1 MASQTTDKPQPAGS
15 PAIKTRRFS
24 VSLVWIVPIVAVLVG
39 ISLVVHS
46 ILQQGPSITITF
58 KTGSGLTANK
68 TDVKYRNVVI
78 GQVTDVE
85 LSDDQKSVNATIKLS
100 KQAESFTREDS
111 QFWVV
116 RPRIGAGGVSGID
129 TLLSGDYIG
138 ADIGQSDTRANRFTG
153 LENPPPITYGE
164 PGKRFTLHTQDLGS
178 LDIGS
183 PVYYRKIP
191 VGQVVA
197 YALDADGKG
206 VNIDVFV
213 HAPNDAYVTENTR
226 FWNASGIDVSV
237 GANGF
242 ALKTESLS
250 SMLVGGIA
258 FLAPPYSPNDKPA
271 DEEHSYELFADQQTA
286 LAPPNG
292 KAQYL
297 NLRFD
302 QALRGLTVGAPVEF
316 LGIEF
321 GKVVSI
327 NLDFDEKKR
336 SFPVNVGIVI
346 YPQRLGEANTKMLTV
361 LKHDP
366 NDEAGGV
373 RLIGSFIEHGL
384 RAQARS
390 GNLLTGQL
398 YIALDFFPKAD
409 KVVFDPNL
417 RPVSIPTIPG
427 NLEQLQEKLEG
438 IVNKI
443 NQLPIERIAGNLD
456 GSLVELR
463 KGLGQFNAKTLPG
476 VQNTLADVS
485 KTLQSA
491 SSTLA
496 EDSPQR
502 EQLTQTL
509 DELSRMS
516 RSLREPLGL
525 PGTPSR
531 IPDSWSP
538 RQRCAIG
545 PARATAQMTTGATT
559 MALPLKITLLTGL
572 LLLTACRSEP
582 IQFHTLTPV
591 QRSNA
596 SLAAGARSGL
606 KASRSRHR
614 STGHRLSSARVTAAW
629 PFSRRN
635 GGLPAWWMSC
645 AARWWINS
653 PAAGKTWRCALRS
666 SALTRSPGSTP
677 CSTSNGGFAR
687 RARTNARR

>member
-1 MASQTTDKPQPAGS
+1 MTSRTDAAQTPGS

-46 ILQQGPSITITF
+46 VLQQGPTITLNF

-68 TDVKYRNVVI
+68 TEVKYRNVVI
-78 GQVTDVE
+78 GQVTDVA
-85 LSDDQKSVNATIKLS
+85 LSDDQKSVNATVQLA
-100 KQAESFTREDS
+100 KQAESFTRADS

-138 ADIGQSDTRANRFTG
+138 ADIGQSETRARQFKG

-164 PGKRFTLHTQDLGS
+164 PGKRFTLHTQTLGS

-183 PVYYRKIP
+183 PVYYRKIE

-197 YALDADGKG
+197 YKLDAEGKG
-206 VNIDVFV
+206 VDIEVFV
-213 HAPNDAYVTENTR
+213 HAPNDAYVTQNTR
-226 FWNASGIDVSV
+226 FWNASGIDLSV

-271 DEEHSYELFADQQTA
+271 DEEQTFELFDDQVSA
-286 LAPPNG
+286 LAPPTG
-292 KAQYL
+292 DGQYMA
-297 NLRFD
+297 LRFD
-302 QALRGLTVGAPVEF
+302 QALRGLKVGAPVEF

-321 GKVVSI
+321 GKVVSV
-327 NLDFDEKKR
+327 NLDFDAKKR
-336 SFPVNVGIVI
+336 SFPLNVGIVI
-346 YPQRLGEANTKMLTV
+346 YPQLLGQAHTKL
-361 LKHDP
+361 LKTMNNDP
-366 NDEAGGV
+366 KDEAAGV
-373 RLIGSFIEHGL
+373 RLIGSFIENGL

-398 YIALDFFPKAD
+398 YIALDFYPKAD
-409 KVVFDPNL
+409 KVTFDPTL

-427 NLEQLQEKLEG
+427 NLEQLQEKLES

-456 GSLVELR
+456 SNLVELR
-463 KGLGQFNAKTLPG
+463 KGLTQFNAKTLPG
-476 VQNTLADVS
+476 VQTTLADVS

-491 SSTLA
+491 NATLA

-509 DELSRMS
+509 DELGRMS
-516 RSLREPLGL
+516 RSLRELSDYLGRHPESLIRGRPDNAAPLDLQG
-525 PGTPSR
+525 P
-531 IPDSWSP
+531 P
-538 RQRCAIG
+538 R
-545 PARATAQMTTGATT
+545 
-559 MALPLKITLLTGL
+559 K
-572 LLLTACRSEP
+572 
-582 IQFHTLTPV
+582 
-591 QRSNA
+591 
-596 SLAAGARSGL
+596 
-606 KASRSRHR
+606 
-614 STGHRLSSARVTAAW
+614 
-629 PFSRRN
+629 
-635 GGLPAWWMSC
+635 
-645 AARWWINS
+645 
-653 PAAGKTWRCALRS
+653 
-666 SALTRSPGSTP
+666 
-677 CSTSNGGFAR
+677 
-687 RARTNARR
+687 

>member
-1 MASQTTDKPQPAGS
+1 MKSQATDGPKAPGQAPV
-15 PAIKTRRFS
+15 KTRRFS

-39 ISLVVHS
+39 ISLVVHTM
-46 ILQQGPSITITF
+46 LQEGPTITVTF

-68 TDVKYRNVVI
+68 TEVKYRNVVI
-78 GQVTDVE
+78 GHVSDVE
-85 LSDDQKSVNATIKLS
+85 LSSDQKSVNATIKLS

-138 ADIGQSDTRANRFTG
+138 ADIGQANARAKNFTG

-206 VNIDVFV
+206 VNIEVFI

-226 FWNASGIDVSV
+226 FWNASGIDVNV

-242 ALKTESLS
+242 SVKTESLS
-250 SMLVGGIA
+250 SILVGGIA
-258 FLAPPYSPNDKPA
+258 FRAPEYSPNDQPA
-271 DEEHSYELFADQQTA
+271 TEEKAFDLFEDQLTA
-286 LAPPNG
+286 LAPPSG
-292 KAQYL
+292 KGQFL
-297 NLRFD
+297 SLRFD
-302 QALRGLTVGAPVEF
+302 QALRGLRVGAPVEF

-321 GKVVSI
+321 GSVVSV
-327 NLDFDEKKR
+327 NLDFDAKKR

-346 YPQRLGEANTKMLTV
+346 YPQRLGQAHTKMLEA

-366 NDEAGGV
+366 NDEAAGV
-373 RLIGSFIEHGL
+373 RLMGSFIDNGL

-398 YIALDFFPKAD
+398 YIALDFYPKAE
-409 KVVFDPNL
+409 KIVFDPTA
-417 RPVSIPTIPG
+417 RPVTIPTIPG
-427 NLEQLQEKLEG
+427 SLEQLQEKLEG
-438 IVNKI
+438 MVNKI

-456 GSLVELR
+456 SNLVELR
-463 KGLGQFNAKTLPG
+463 KGLAQFNAKTLPG
-476 VQNTLADVS
+476 VQTTLADVS

-502 EQLTQTL
+502 EQLGQTL
-509 DELSRMS
+509 DELGRMS
-516 RSLREPLGL
+516 RSLRELSDYLGRHPESL
-525 PGTPSR
+525 IRGR
-531 IPDSWSP
+531 PDNAAPMDLQEPP
-538 RQRCAIG
+538 R
-545 PARATAQMTTGATT
+545 
-559 MALPLKITLLTGL
+559 K
-572 LLLTACRSEP
+572 
-582 IQFHTLTPV
+582 
-591 QRSNA
+591 
-596 SLAAGARSGL
+596 
-606 KASRSRHR
+606 
-614 STGHRLSSARVTAAW
+614 
-629 PFSRRN
+629 
-635 GGLPAWWMSC
+635 
-645 AARWWINS
+645 
-653 PAAGKTWRCALRS
+653 
-666 SALTRSPGSTP
+666 
-677 CSTSNGGFAR
+677 
-687 RARTNARR
+687 

>member
-1 MASQTTDKPQPAGS
+1 MTSHPTDTPQAPGS

-46 ILQQGPSITITF
+46 VLQQGPTITLNF

-68 TDVKYRNVVI
+68 TEVKYRNVVI
-78 GQVTDVE
+78 GQVTDVA
-85 LSDDQKSVNATIKLS
+85 LSDDQKSVNATVQLA
-100 KQAESFTREDS
+100 KQAESFTRADS

-138 ADIGQSDTRANRFTG
+138 ADIGQSETRAKQFKG

-164 PGKRFTLHTQDLGS
+164 PGKRFTLHTQTLGS

-183 PVYYRKIP
+183 PVYYRKIE

-197 YALDADGKG
+197 YELDAEGKG
-206 VNIDVFV
+206 VNVEVFV

-226 FWNASGIDVSV
+226 FWNASGVDLSV

-258 FLAPPYSPNDKPA
+258 FRAPPYSPNDKPA
-271 DEEHSYELFADQQTA
+271 DEARTFELFDDQDSA
-286 LAPPNG
+286 LAPPSG
-292 KAQYL
+292 EGQYMV
-297 NLRFD
+297 LRFD
-302 QALRGLTVGAPVEF
+302 QALRGLKVGAPVEF
-316 LGIEF
+316 LGVEF

-327 NLDFDEKKR
+327 NLDFDANKR
-336 SFPVNVGIVI
+336 SFPLNVGIVI
-346 YPQRLGEANTKMLTV
+346 YPQLLGQAHTKL
-361 LKHDP
+361 LKVMNHNP
-366 NDEAGGV
+366 NDEAAGV
-373 RLIGSFIEHGL
+373 RLIGSFIENGL

-398 YIALDFFPKAD
+398 YIALDFYPKAE
-409 KVVFDPNL
+409 KVKFDPSL

-427 NLEQLQEKLEG
+427 NLEQLQEKLES

-456 GSLVELR
+456 SNLVELR
-463 KGLGQFNAKTLPG
+463 KGLTQFNAKTLPG

-509 DELSRMS
+509 DELGRMS
-516 RSLREPLGL
+516 RSLRELSDYLGRHPESLIRGRPDNAAPLDLQG
-525 PGTPSR
+525 P
-531 IPDSWSP
+531 P
-538 RQRCAIG
+538 R
-545 PARATAQMTTGATT
+545 
-559 MALPLKITLLTGL
+559 K
-572 LLLTACRSEP
+572 
-582 IQFHTLTPV
+582 
-591 QRSNA
+591 
-596 SLAAGARSGL
+596 
-606 KASRSRHR
+606 
-614 STGHRLSSARVTAAW
+614 
-629 PFSRRN
+629 
-635 GGLPAWWMSC
+635 
-645 AARWWINS
+645 
-653 PAAGKTWRCALRS
+653 
-666 SALTRSPGSTP
+666 
-677 CSTSNGGFAR
+677 
-687 RARTNARR
+687 

>member
-1 MASQTTDKPQPAGS
+1 MKSQATDGPQAPGHA
-15 PAIKTRRFS
+15 PIKTRRFS

-46 ILQQGPSITITF
+46 LMQEGPTITVTF

-68 TDVKYRNVVI
+68 TEVKYRNVVI
-78 GQVTDVE
+78 GQVSDVE
-85 LSDDQKSVNATIKLS
+85 LSDDQKSVNATIKLA

-138 ADIGQSDTRANRFTG
+138 ADIGQSNARAKNFTG

-206 VNIDVFV
+206 VNIEVFI
-213 HAPNDAYVTENTR
+213 HSPNDAYVTENTR
-226 FWNASGIDVSV
+226 FWNASGIDVNV

-242 ALKTESLS
+242 SVKTESLS
-250 SMLVGGIA
+250 SILVGGIA
-258 FLAPPYSPNDKPA
+258 FRAPEYSPNDQPA
-271 DEEHSYELFADQQTA
+271 AEAKAFDLFEDQLTA
-286 LAPPNG
+286 LAPPSG
-292 KAQYL
+292 KGQFL
-297 NLRFD
+297 SLRFD
-302 QALRGLTVGAPVEF
+302 QALRGLRVGAPVEF

-321 GKVVSI
+321 GRVVSV
-327 NLDFDEKKR
+327 NLDFDAKKR

-346 YPQRLGEANTKMLTV
+346 YPQRLGQAHIKMLKV

-366 NDEAGGV
+366 EDEAAGV
-373 RLIGSFIEHGL
+373 RLIGSFIDNGL

-398 YIALDFFPKAD
+398 YIALDFYPKAE
-409 KVVFDPNL
+409 KVVFDPTA

-427 NLEQLQEKLEG
+427 SLEQLQEKLEG
-438 IVNKI
+438 MVNKI

-456 GSLVELR
+456 SNLVELR
-463 KGLGQFNAKTLPG
+463 KGLAQFNAKTLPG
-476 VQNTLADVS
+476 VQTTLADVS

-509 DELSRMS
+509 DELGRMS
-516 RSLREPLGL
+516 RSLRELSDYLGRHPESL
-525 PGTPSR
+525 IRGR
-531 IPDSWSP
+531 PDNAAPMDLQGPP
-538 RQRCAIG
+538 R
-545 PARATAQMTTGATT
+545 
-559 MALPLKITLLTGL
+559 K
-572 LLLTACRSEP
+572 
-582 IQFHTLTPV
+582 
-591 QRSNA
+591 
-596 SLAAGARSGL
+596 
-606 KASRSRHR
+606 
-614 STGHRLSSARVTAAW
+614 
-629 PFSRRN
+629 
-635 GGLPAWWMSC
+635 
-645 AARWWINS
+645 
-653 PAAGKTWRCALRS
+653 
-666 SALTRSPGSTP
+666 
-677 CSTSNGGFAR
+677 
-687 RARTNARR
+687 

>member
-1 MASQTTDKPQPAGS
+1 MKSQATDGPQAPGQA
-15 PAIKTRRFS
+15 PIKTRRFS
-24 VSLVWIVPIVAVLVG
+24 VSLVWIVPIIAVLVG

-46 ILQQGPSITITF
+46 ILQEGPTITVTF

-68 TDVKYRNVVI
+68 TEVKYRNVVI
-78 GQVTDVE
+78 GQVSGVE
-85 LSDDQKSVNATIKLS
+85 LSNDQKSVNATIKLA

-138 ADIGQSDTRANRFTG
+138 ADIGQANARAKNFKG

-164 PGKRFTLHTQDLGS
+164 PGKRFMLHTPDLGS

-206 VNIDVFV
+206 VNIEVFI
-213 HAPNDAYVTENTR
+213 HSPNDAYVTENTR
-226 FWNASGIDVSV
+226 FWNASGIDVNV

-242 ALKTESLS
+242 AVKTESLS
-250 SMLVGGIA
+250 SILVGGIA
-258 FLAPPYSPNDKPA
+258 FRAPEYSPNDKSA
-271 DEEHSYELFADQQTA
+271 TEEKAFELFEDQQTA

-297 NLRFD
+297 SLRFD
-302 QALRGLTVGAPVEF
+302 QSLRGLKVGAPVEF

-321 GKVVSI
+321 GRVVSV
-327 NLDFDEKKR
+327 NLDFDAKKR

-346 YPQRLGEANTKMLTV
+346 YPQRLGQAHAKMLEA

-366 NDEAGGV
+366 NDEAAGV
-373 RLIGSFIEHGL
+373 RLMGSFIENGL

-398 YIALDFFPKAD
+398 YVALDFYPKAE
-409 KVVFDPNL
+409 KVVFDPTA

-427 NLEQLQEKLEG
+427 SLEQLQEKLESM
-438 IVNKI
+438 VNKI
-443 NQLPIERIAGNLD
+443 NDLPIGRIAGNLD
-456 GSLVELR
+456 SNLVELR
-463 KGLGQFNAKTLPG
+463 KGLAQFNAKTLPG
-476 VQNTLADVS
+476 VQTTLADVS

-509 DELSRMS
+509 DELGRMS
-516 RSLREPLGL
+516 RSLRELSDYLGRHPESL
-525 PGTPSR
+525 IRGRPNNAAPADLQGP
-531 IPDSWSP
+531 P
-538 RQRCAIG
+538 R
-545 PARATAQMTTGATT
+545 
-559 MALPLKITLLTGL
+559 
-572 LLLTACRSEP
+572 
-582 IQFHTLTPV
+582 
-591 QRSNA
+591 N
-596 SLAAGARSGL
+596 
-606 KASRSRHR
+606 
-614 STGHRLSSARVTAAW
+614 
-629 PFSRRN
+629 
-635 GGLPAWWMSC
+635 
-645 AARWWINS
+645 
-653 PAAGKTWRCALRS
+653 
-666 SALTRSPGSTP
+666 
-677 CSTSNGGFAR
+677 
-687 RARTNARR
+687 

>member
-1 MASQTTDKPQPAGS
+1 MKSQATDGPQAPGQA
-15 PAIKTRRFS
+15 AIKTRRFS

-46 ILQQGPSITITF
+46 WLQEGPTITVTF

-68 TDVKYRNVVI
+68 TEVKYRNVVI
-78 GQVTDVE
+78 GHVSEVK
-85 LSDDQKSVNATIKLS
+85 LSDDQKSVNATIQLD
-100 KQAESFTREDS
+100 KQAESFTREGS

-138 ADIGQSDTRANRFTG
+138 ADIGQADARAKHFTG

-164 PGKRFTLHTQDLGS
+164 PGKRFMLHTQDLGS

-206 VNIDVFV
+206 VNIEIFV

-226 FWNASGIDVSV
+226 FWNASGIDVNV

-242 ALKTESLS
+242 AVKTESLS
-250 SMLVGGIA
+250 ALLVGGIA
-258 FLAPPYSPNDKPA
+258 FRAPEYSPNDQVA
-271 DEEHSYELFADQQTA
+271 AEDNAFDLFEDEQTA

-297 NLRFD
+297 SLRFD
-302 QALRGLTVGAPVEF
+302 QALRGLKVDAPVEF
-316 LGIEF
+316 LGMEI
-321 GKVVSI
+321 GRVVAV
-327 NLDFDEKKR
+327 NLDFDVNKR

-346 YPQRLGEANTKMLTV
+346 YPQRLGKAHLKLLEA

-366 NDEAGGV
+366 NDEAASV
-373 RLIGSFIEHGL
+373 RLIGSFIENGL

-398 YIALDFFPKAD
+398 YIALDFYPKAE
-409 KVVFDPNL
+409 KVAFDPTA
-417 RPVSIPTIPG
+417 RPVVIPTIPG
-427 NLEQLQEKLEG
+427 SLEQLQEKLESM
-438 IVNKI
+438 VNKI

-456 GSLVELR
+456 SNLVELR
-463 KGLGQFNAKTLPG
+463 KGLAQFNAKTLPG
-476 VQNTLADVS
+476 VQTTLSDVS

-502 EQLTQTL
+502 EQLSQTL
-509 DELSRMS
+509 DELARMS
-516 RSLREPLGL
+516 RSLRELSDYMGRHPESLIRG
-525 PGTPSR
+525 R
-531 IPDSWSP
+531 PDNAAPMDLQGPP
-538 RQRCAIG
+538 R
-545 PARATAQMTTGATT
+545 
-559 MALPLKITLLTGL
+559 
-572 LLLTACRSEP
+572 
-582 IQFHTLTPV
+582 
-591 QRSNA
+591 N
-596 SLAAGARSGL
+596 
-606 KASRSRHR
+606 
-614 STGHRLSSARVTAAW
+614 
-629 PFSRRN
+629 
-635 GGLPAWWMSC
+635 
-645 AARWWINS
+645 
-653 PAAGKTWRCALRS
+653 
-666 SALTRSPGSTP
+666 
-677 CSTSNGGFAR
+677 
-687 RARTNARR
+687 

>member
-1 MASQTTDKPQPAGS
+1 MTSPTPDTPQSPGS
-15 PAIKTRRFS
+15 PAVKTRRFS

-46 ILQQGPSITITF
+46 VLQQGPTITLNF

-68 TDVKYRNVVI
+68 TEVKYRNVVI
-78 GQVTDVE
+78 GQVTEVA
-85 LSDDQKSVNATIKLS
+85 LSDDQKSVNATVKLA
-100 KQAESFTREDS
+100 KQAESFTRADS

-138 ADIGQSDTRANRFTG
+138 ADIGQSETRAKQFTG

-164 PGKRFTLHTQDLGS
+164 PGKRFTLHTQNLGS

-183 PVYYRKIP
+183 PVYYRKIE

-197 YALDADGKG
+197 YKLDAEGKG
-206 VNIDVFV
+206 VDIEVFV
-213 HAPNDAYVTENTR
+213 HAPNDVYVTENTR
-226 FWNASGIDVSV
+226 FWNASGIDLSV

-271 DEEHSYELFADQQTA
+271 GEERTFELFDDQLAA

-292 KAQYL
+292 QGQYMS
-297 NLRFD
+297 LRFD
-302 QALRGLTVGAPVEF
+302 QALRGLKVGAPVEF
-316 LGIEF
+316 LGVEF

-327 NLDFDEKKR
+327 NLDFDAKKR
-336 SFPVNVGIVI
+336 SFPLNVGIVI
-346 YPQRLGEANTKMLTV
+346 YPQLLGQAHTKLLETMN
-361 LKHDP
+361 HDP

-373 RLIGSFIEHGL
+373 RLIGTFIENGL

-398 YIALDFFPKAD
+398 YIALDFYPKAE
-409 KVVFDPNL
+409 KVAFDPKA

-427 NLEQLQEKLEG
+427 NLEQLQEKLEN

-456 GSLVELR
+456 SNLVELR
-463 KGLGQFNAKTLPG
+463 KGLTQFNAKTLPV

-509 DELSRMS
+509 DELGRMS
-516 RSLREPLGL
+516 RSLRELSDYLGRHPESLIRGRPDNAAPLDLQG
-525 PGTPSR
+525 P
-531 IPDSWSP
+531 P
-538 RQRCAIG
+538 R
-545 PARATAQMTTGATT
+545 
-559 MALPLKITLLTGL
+559 K
-572 LLLTACRSEP
+572 
-582 IQFHTLTPV
+582 
-591 QRSNA
+591 
-596 SLAAGARSGL
+596 
-606 KASRSRHR
+606 
-614 STGHRLSSARVTAAW
+614 
-629 PFSRRN
+629 
-635 GGLPAWWMSC
+635 
-645 AARWWINS
+645 
-653 PAAGKTWRCALRS
+653 
-666 SALTRSPGSTP
+666 
-677 CSTSNGGFAR
+677 
-687 RARTNARR
+687 

>member
-1 MASQTTDKPQPAGS
+1 MTSPTPDIPQSPGS
-15 PAIKTRRFS
+15 PAVKTRRFS

-46 ILQQGPSITITF
+46 VLQQGPTIILNF

-68 TDVKYRNVVI
+68 TEVKYRNVVI
-78 GQVTDVE
+78 GQVTEVA
-85 LSDDQKSVNATIKLS
+85 LSDDQKSVNATVKLA
-100 KQAESFTREDS
+100 KQADSFTRADS

-138 ADIGQSDTRANRFTG
+138 ADIGQSETRAKQFTG

-164 PGKRFTLHTQDLGS
+164 PGKRFTLHTQNLGS

-183 PVYYRKIP
+183 PVYYRKIE

-197 YALDADGKG
+197 YKLDAEGKG
-206 VNIDVFV
+206 VDIEVFV
-213 HAPNDAYVTENTR
+213 HAPNDVYVTENTR
-226 FWNASGIDVSV
+226 FWNASGIDLSV

-271 DEEHSYELFADQQTA
+271 SEERTFELFDDQLAA

-292 KAQYL
+292 QGQYMS
-297 NLRFD
+297 LRFD
-302 QALRGLTVGAPVEF
+302 QALRGLKVGAPVEF
-316 LGIEF
+316 LGVEF

-327 NLDFDEKKR
+327 NLDFDAKKR
-336 SFPVNVGIVI
+336 SFPLNVGIVI
-346 YPQRLGEANTKMLTV
+346 YPQLLGQAHTKL
-361 LKHDP
+361 LKTMNHDP
-366 NDEAGGV
+366 NDEAAGV
-373 RLIGSFIEHGL
+373 RLIGSFIENGL

-398 YIALDFFPKAD
+398 YIALDFYPKAE
-409 KVVFDPNL
+409 KVAFDPKA

-427 NLEQLQEKLEG
+427 NLEQLQEKLEN

-456 GSLVELR
+456 SNLVELR
-463 KGLGQFNAKTLPG
+463 KGLTQFNAKTLPS

-509 DELSRMS
+509 DELGRMS
-516 RSLREPLGL
+516 RSLRELSDYLGRHPESLIRGRPDNAVPLDLQG
-525 PGTPSR
+525 P
-531 IPDSWSP
+531 P
-538 RQRCAIG
+538 R
-545 PARATAQMTTGATT
+545 
-559 MALPLKITLLTGL
+559 K
-572 LLLTACRSEP
+572 
-582 IQFHTLTPV
+582 
-591 QRSNA
+591 
-596 SLAAGARSGL
+596 
-606 KASRSRHR
+606 
-614 STGHRLSSARVTAAW
+614 
-629 PFSRRN
+629 
-635 GGLPAWWMSC
+635 
-645 AARWWINS
+645 
-653 PAAGKTWRCALRS
+653 
-666 SALTRSPGSTP
+666 
-677 CSTSNGGFAR
+677 
-687 RARTNARR
+687 

>member
-1 MASQTTDKPQPAGS
+1 MTSPTADTPQSPGS
-15 PAIKTRRFS
+15 PAVKTRRFS

-46 ILQQGPSITITF
+46 VLQQGPTIILNF

-68 TDVKYRNVVI
+68 TEVKYRNVVI
-78 GQVTDVE
+78 GQVTEVA
-85 LSDDQKSVNATIKLS
+85 LSDDQKSVNATVKLA
-100 KQAESFTREDS
+100 KQADSFTRADS

-138 ADIGQSDTRANRFTG
+138 ADIGQSDTRAKQFTG

-164 PGKRFTLHTQDLGS
+164 PGKRFTLHTQNLGS

-183 PVYYRKIP
+183 PVYYRKIE

-197 YALDADGKG
+197 YKLDAEGKG
-206 VNIDVFV
+206 VDIEVFV
-213 HAPNDAYVTENTR
+213 HAPNDVYVTENTR
-226 FWNASGIDVSV
+226 FWNASGIDLSV

-271 DEEHSYELFADQQTA
+271 GEERTFELFDDQLAA

-292 KAQYL
+292 QGQYMS
-297 NLRFD
+297 LRFD
-302 QALRGLTVGAPVEF
+302 QALRGLKIGAPVEF
-316 LGIEF
+316 LGVEF

-327 NLDFDEKKR
+327 NLDFDAKKR
-336 SFPVNVGIVI
+336 SFPLNVGIVI
-346 YPQRLGEANTKMLTV
+346 YPQLLGQAHTKL
-361 LKHDP
+361 LKTMNHDP
-366 NDEAGGV
+366 NDEAAGV
-373 RLIGSFIEHGL
+373 RLIGSFIENGL

-398 YIALDFFPKAD
+398 YIALDFYPKAE
-409 KVVFDPNL
+409 KVAFDPKA

-427 NLEQLQEKLEG
+427 NLEQLQEKLEN

-456 GSLVELR
+456 SNLVELR
-463 KGLGQFNAKTLPG
+463 KGLTQFNAKTLPS

-491 SSTLA
+491 NSTLA

-509 DELSRMS
+509 DELGRMS
-516 RSLREPLGL
+516 RSLRELSDYLGRHPESLIRGRPDNAAPLDLQG
-525 PGTPSR
+525 P
-531 IPDSWSP
+531 P
-538 RQRCAIG
+538 R
-545 PARATAQMTTGATT
+545 
-559 MALPLKITLLTGL
+559 K
-572 LLLTACRSEP
+572 
-582 IQFHTLTPV
+582 
-591 QRSNA
+591 
-596 SLAAGARSGL
+596 
-606 KASRSRHR
+606 
-614 STGHRLSSARVTAAW
+614 
-629 PFSRRN
+629 
-635 GGLPAWWMSC
+635 
-645 AARWWINS
+645 
-653 PAAGKTWRCALRS
+653 
-666 SALTRSPGSTP
+666 
-677 CSTSNGGFAR
+677 
-687 RARTNARR
+687 

>member
-1 MASQTTDKPQPAGS
+1 MKSQATDGPQAPGQA
-15 PAIKTRRFS
+15 PIKTRRFS
-24 VSLVWIVPIVAVLVG
+24 VSLVWIVPIIAVLVG

-46 ILQQGPSITITF
+46 ILQEGPTITVTF

-68 TDVKYRNVVI
+68 TEVKYRNVVI
-78 GQVTDVE
+78 GQVSGVE
-85 LSDDQKSVNATIKLS
+85 LSNDQKSVNATIKLA

-138 ADIGQSDTRANRFTG
+138 ADIGQANARAKNFKG

-164 PGKRFTLHTQDLGS
+164 PGKRFMLHTPDLGS

-206 VNIDVFV
+206 VNIEVFI
-213 HAPNDAYVTENTR
+213 HSPNDAYVTENTR
-226 FWNASGIDVSV
+226 FWNASGIDVNV

-242 ALKTESLS
+242 AVKTESLS
-250 SMLVGGIA
+250 SILVGGIA
-258 FLAPPYSPNDKPA
+258 FRAPEYSPNDKSA
-271 DEEHSYELFADQQTA
+271 TEEKAFELFEDQQTA

-297 NLRFD
+297 SLRFD
-302 QALRGLTVGAPVEF
+302 QALRGLKVGAPVEF

-321 GKVVSI
+321 GRVVSV
-327 NLDFDEKKR
+327 NLDFDAKKR

-346 YPQRLGEANTKMLTV
+346 YPQRLGQAHAKMLEA

-366 NDEAGGV
+366 NDEAAGV
-373 RLIGSFIEHGL
+373 RLMGSFIENGL

-398 YIALDFFPKAD
+398 YVALDFYPKAE
-409 KVVFDPNL
+409 KVVFDPTA

-427 NLEQLQEKLEG
+427 SLEQLQEKLESM
-438 IVNKI
+438 VNKI
-443 NQLPIERIAGNLD
+443 NDLPIGRIAGNLD
-456 GSLVELR
+456 SNLVELR
-463 KGLGQFNAKTLPG
+463 KGLAQFNAKTLPG
-476 VQNTLADVS
+476 VQTTLADVS

-509 DELSRMS
+509 DELGRMS
-516 RSLREPLGL
+516 RSLRELSDYLGRHPESL
-525 PGTPSR
+525 IRGRPNNAAPADLLGP
-531 IPDSWSP
+531 P
-538 RQRCAIG
+538 R
-545 PARATAQMTTGATT
+545 
-559 MALPLKITLLTGL
+559 
-572 LLLTACRSEP
+572 
-582 IQFHTLTPV
+582 
-591 QRSNA
+591 N
-596 SLAAGARSGL
+596 
-606 KASRSRHR
+606 
-614 STGHRLSSARVTAAW
+614 
-629 PFSRRN
+629 
-635 GGLPAWWMSC
+635 
-645 AARWWINS
+645 
-653 PAAGKTWRCALRS
+653 
-666 SALTRSPGSTP
+666 
-677 CSTSNGGFAR
+677 
-687 RARTNARR
+687 

>member
-1 MASQTTDKPQPAGS
+1 MTSPTPDTPQSPGS
-15 PAIKTRRFS
+15 PAVKTRRFS

-46 ILQQGPSITITF
+46 VLQQGPTIILNF

-68 TDVKYRNVVI
+68 TEVKYRNVVI
-78 GQVTDVE
+78 GQVTEVA
-85 LSDDQKSVNATIKLS
+85 LSDDQKSVNATVKLA
-100 KQAESFTREDS
+100 KQADSFTRADS

-138 ADIGQSDTRANRFTG
+138 ADIGQSETRAKQFTG

-164 PGKRFTLHTQDLGS
+164 PGKRFTLHTQNLGS

-183 PVYYRKIP
+183 PVYYRKIE

-197 YALDADGKG
+197 YKLDAEGKG
-206 VNIDVFV
+206 VDIEVFV
-213 HAPNDAYVTENTR
+213 HAPNDVYVTENTR
-226 FWNASGIDVSV
+226 FWNASGIDLSV

-271 DEEHSYELFADQQTA
+271 GEERTFELFDDQLAA

-292 KAQYL
+292 QGQYMS
-297 NLRFD
+297 LRFD
-302 QALRGLTVGAPVEF
+302 QALRGLKVGAPVEF
-316 LGIEF
+316 LGVEF

-327 NLDFDEKKR
+327 NLDFDAKKR
-336 SFPVNVGIVI
+336 SFPLNVGIVI
-346 YPQRLGEANTKMLTV
+346 YPQLLGQAHTKL
-361 LKHDP
+361 LKTMNHDP
-366 NDEAGGV
+366 NDEAAGV
-373 RLIGSFIEHGL
+373 RLIGSFIENGL

-398 YIALDFFPKAD
+398 YIALDFYPKAE
-409 KVVFDPNL
+409 KVAFDPKA

-427 NLEQLQEKLEG
+427 NLEQLQEKLEN

-456 GSLVELR
+456 SNLVELR
-463 KGLGQFNAKTLPG
+463 KGLTQFNAKTLPS

-509 DELSRMS
+509 DELGRMS
-516 RSLREPLGL
+516 RSLRELSDYLGRHPESLIRGRPDNAAPLDLQG
-525 PGTPSR
+525 P
-531 IPDSWSP
+531 P
-538 RQRCAIG
+538 R
-545 PARATAQMTTGATT
+545 
-559 MALPLKITLLTGL
+559 K
-572 LLLTACRSEP
+572 
-582 IQFHTLTPV
+582 
-591 QRSNA
+591 
-596 SLAAGARSGL
+596 
-606 KASRSRHR
+606 
-614 STGHRLSSARVTAAW
+614 
-629 PFSRRN
+629 
-635 GGLPAWWMSC
+635 
-645 AARWWINS
+645 
-653 PAAGKTWRCALRS
+653 
-666 SALTRSPGSTP
+666 
-677 CSTSNGGFAR
+677 
-687 RARTNARR
+687 

>member
-1 MASQTTDKPQPAGS
+1 MTSHPTDTPQAPGS

-46 ILQQGPSITITF
+46 VLQQGPTITLNF

-68 TDVKYRNVVI
+68 TEVKYRNVVI
-78 GQVTDVE
+78 GQVTDVA
-85 LSDDQKSVNATIKLS
+85 LSDDQKSVNATVQLA
-100 KQAESFTREDS
+100 KQAESFTRADS

-138 ADIGQSDTRANRFTG
+138 ADIGQSETRAKQFKG

-164 PGKRFTLHTQDLGS
+164 PGKRFTLHTQTLGS

-183 PVYYRKIP
+183 PVYYRKIE

-197 YALDADGKG
+197 YELDAEGKG
-206 VNIDVFV
+206 VNVEVFV

-226 FWNASGIDVSV
+226 FWNASGVDLSV

-258 FLAPPYSPNDKPA
+258 FRAPPYSPNDKPA
-271 DEEHSYELFADQQTA
+271 DEARTFELFDDQDSA

-292 KAQYL
+292 EGQYMA
-297 NLRFD
+297 LRFD
-302 QALRGLTVGAPVEF
+302 QALRGLKVGAPVEF
-316 LGIEF
+316 LGVEF

-327 NLDFDEKKR
+327 NLDFDASKR
-336 SFPVNVGIVI
+336 SFPLNVGIVI
-346 YPQRLGEANTKMLTV
+346 YPQLLGQAHTKL
-361 LKHDP
+361 LKVMNHDP
-366 NDEAGGV
+366 NDEAAGV
-373 RLIGSFIEHGL
+373 RLIGSFIENGL

-398 YIALDFFPKAD
+398 YIALDFYPKAE
-409 KVVFDPNL
+409 KVKFDPSL

-427 NLEQLQEKLEG
+427 NLEQLQEKLES

-456 GSLVELR
+456 GNLVELR
-463 KGLGQFNAKTLPG
+463 KGLTQFNAKTLPG

-509 DELSRMS
+509 DELGRMS
-516 RSLREPLGL
+516 RSLRELSDYLGRHPESLIRGRPDNAAPLDLQG
-525 PGTPSR
+525 P
-531 IPDSWSP
+531 P
-538 RQRCAIG
+538 R
-545 PARATAQMTTGATT
+545 
-559 MALPLKITLLTGL
+559 K
-572 LLLTACRSEP
+572 
-582 IQFHTLTPV
+582 
-591 QRSNA
+591 
-596 SLAAGARSGL
+596 
-606 KASRSRHR
+606 
-614 STGHRLSSARVTAAW
+614 
-629 PFSRRN
+629 
-635 GGLPAWWMSC
+635 
-645 AARWWINS
+645 
-653 PAAGKTWRCALRS
+653 
-666 SALTRSPGSTP
+666 
-677 CSTSNGGFAR
+677 
-687 RARTNARR
+687 

>member
-1 MASQTTDKPQPAGS
+1 MTLKATDGPKLPGKAP
-15 PAIKTRRFS
+15 IKTRRFS

-46 ILQQGPSITITF
+46 LMQEGPTITLNF

-68 TDVKYRNVVI
+68 TVIKYRNVVI
-78 GQVTDVE
+78 GTVSDVE
-85 LSDDQKSVNATIKLS
+85 LSDDQKSVNATIKLV

-138 ADIGQSDTRANRFTG
+138 ADIGQSSARAKNFTG

-164 PGKRFTLHTQDLGS
+164 PGKRFTLRTQNLGS
-178 LDIGS
+178 VDIGS

-206 VNIDVFV
+206 VNIEVFI

-226 FWNASGIDVSV
+226 FWNASGIDVNV

-242 ALKTESLS
+242 AVKTESLS
-250 SMLVGGIA
+250 SLLVGGIA
-258 FLAPPYSPNDKPA
+258 FRAPEYSPNDQPA
-271 DEEHSYELFADQQTA
+271 GEEKAFDLFEDQQTA
-286 LAPPNG
+286 LAPPSG

-297 NLRFD
+297 SLRFD
-302 QALRGLTVGAPVEF
+302 QSLRGLKVDAPVEF

-321 GKVVSI
+321 GKVVSV
-327 NLDFDEKKR
+327 NLDFDVKKR

-346 YPQRLGEANTKMLTV
+346 YPQRLGQAHLKMLEA

-366 NDEAGGV
+366 NDEAAGIK
-373 RLIGSFIEHGL
+373 LIGTFIENGL

-398 YIALDFFPKAD
+398 YIALDFYPKAE
-409 KVVFDPNL
+409 KVVFDSTA
-417 RPVSIPTIPG
+417 RPATIPTIPG
-427 NLEQLQEKLEG
+427 SLEQLQEKLESM
-438 IVNKI
+438 VNKI

-456 GSLVELR
+456 SNLVELR
-463 KGLGQFNAKTLPG
+463 KGLTQFNAKTLPG
-476 VQNTLADVS
+476 VQTTLADVS

-509 DELSRMS
+509 DELGRMS
-516 RSLREPLGL
+516 RSLRELSDYLGRHPESL
-525 PGTPSR
+525 LRGR
-531 IPDSWSP
+531 PD
-538 RQRCAIG
+538 
-545 PARATAQMTTGATT
+545 
-559 MALPLKITLLTGL
+559 
-572 LLLTACRSEP
+572 
-582 IQFHTLTPV
+582 
-591 QRSNA
+591 NA
-596 SLAAGARSGL
+596 PPMDL
-606 KASRSRHR
+606 KA
-614 STGHRLSSARVTAAW
+614 
-629 PFSRRN
+629 PPRN
-635 GGLPAWWMSC
+635 
-645 AARWWINS
+645 
-653 PAAGKTWRCALRS
+653 
-666 SALTRSPGSTP
+666 
-677 CSTSNGGFAR
+677 
-687 RARTNARR
+687 

>member
-1 MASQTTDKPQPAGS
+1 MTLKATDGPKLPGKAP
-15 PAIKTRRFS
+15 IKTRRFS

-46 ILQQGPSITITF
+46 LMQEGPTITLNF

-68 TDVKYRNVVI
+68 TVVKYRNVVI
-78 GQVTDVE
+78 GTVSDVE
-85 LSDDQKSVNATIKLS
+85 LSDDQKSVNATIKLV

-138 ADIGQSDTRANRFTG
+138 ADIGQSSARAKNFTG

-164 PGKRFTLHTQDLGS
+164 PGKRFTLRTQNLGS
-178 LDIGS
+178 VDIGS

-206 VNIDVFV
+206 VNIEVFI

-226 FWNASGIDVSV
+226 FWNASGIDVNV

-242 ALKTESLS
+242 AVKTESLS
-250 SMLVGGIA
+250 SLLVGGIA
-258 FLAPPYSPNDKPA
+258 FRAPEYSPNDQPA
-271 DEEHSYELFADQQTA
+271 GEEKAFDLFEDQQTA
-286 LAPPNG
+286 LAPPSG

-297 NLRFD
+297 SLRFD
-302 QALRGLTVGAPVEF
+302 QSLRGLKVDAPVEF

-321 GKVVSI
+321 GKVVSV
-327 NLDFDEKKR
+327 NLDFDVKKR

-346 YPQRLGEANTKMLTV
+346 YPQRLGQAHLKMLEA

-366 NDEAGGV
+366 NDEAAGIK
-373 RLIGSFIEHGL
+373 LIGTFIENGL

-398 YIALDFFPKAD
+398 YIALDFYPKAE
-409 KVVFDPNL
+409 KVVFDSTA
-417 RPVSIPTIPG
+417 RPATIPTIPG
-427 NLEQLQEKLEG
+427 SLEQLQEKLESM
-438 IVNKI
+438 VNKI

-456 GSLVELR
+456 SNLVELR
-463 KGLGQFNAKTLPG
+463 KGLTQFNAKTLPG
-476 VQNTLADVS
+476 VQTTLADVS

-509 DELSRMS
+509 DELGRMS
-516 RSLREPLGL
+516 RSLRELSDYL
-525 PGTPSR
+525 SR
-531 IPDSWSP
+531 HPESLLRGRPD
-538 RQRCAIG
+538 
-545 PARATAQMTTGATT
+545 
-559 MALPLKITLLTGL
+559 
-572 LLLTACRSEP
+572 
-582 IQFHTLTPV
+582 
-591 QRSNA
+591 NA
-596 SLAAGARSGL
+596 PPMDL
-606 KASRSRHR
+606 KA
-614 STGHRLSSARVTAAW
+614 
-629 PFSRRN
+629 PPRN
-635 GGLPAWWMSC
+635 
-645 AARWWINS
+645 
-653 PAAGKTWRCALRS
+653 
-666 SALTRSPGSTP
+666 
-677 CSTSNGGFAR
+677 
-687 RARTNARR
+687 

>member
-1 MASQTTDKPQPAGS
+1 MTSHPTDTPQAPGS

-46 ILQQGPSITITF
+46 VLQQGPTITLNF

-68 TDVKYRNVVI
+68 TEVKYRNVVI
-78 GQVTDVE
+78 GQVTDVA
-85 LSDDQKSVNATIKLS
+85 LSDDQKSVNATVQLA
-100 KQAESFTREDS
+100 KQAEGFTRADS

-138 ADIGQSDTRANRFTG
+138 ADIGQSETRAKQFKG

-164 PGKRFTLHTQDLGS
+164 PGKRFTLHTQTLGS

-183 PVYYRKIP
+183 PVYYRKIE

-197 YALDADGKG
+197 YELDAEGKG
-206 VNIDVFV
+206 VNVEVFV

-226 FWNASGIDVSV
+226 FWNASGIDLSV
-237 GANGF
+237 GAKGF

-258 FLAPPYSPNDKPA
+258 FRAPPYSPNDKPA
-271 DEEHSYELFADQQTA
+271 DEALTFELFDDQDSA

-292 KAQYL
+292 EGQYMA
-297 NLRFD
+297 LRFD
-302 QALRGLTVGAPVEF
+302 QALRGLKVGAPVEF
-316 LGIEF
+316 LGVEF

-327 NLDFDEKKR
+327 NLDFDAQKR
-336 SFPVNVGIVI
+336 SFPLNVGIVI
-346 YPQRLGEANTKMLTV
+346 YPQLLGQAHTKL
-361 LKHDP
+361 LKVMNHDP
-366 NDEAGGV
+366 NDEAAGV
-373 RLIGSFIEHGL
+373 RLIGSFIENGL

-398 YIALDFFPKAD
+398 YIALDFYPKAE
-409 KVVFDPNL
+409 KVKFDPSL

-427 NLEQLQEKLEG
+427 NLEQLQEKLES

-456 GSLVELR
+456 SNLVELR
-463 KGLGQFNAKTLPG
+463 KGLTQFNAKTLPS

-509 DELSRMS
+509 DELGRMS
-516 RSLREPLGL
+516 RSLRELSDYLGRHPESLIRGRPAPAAPLDL
-525 PGTPSR
+525 
-531 IPDSWSP
+531 
-538 RQRCAIG
+538 QG
-545 PARATAQMTTGATT
+545 PAR
-559 MALPLKITLLTGL
+559 
-572 LLLTACRSEP
+572 
-582 IQFHTLTPV
+582 
-591 QRSNA
+591 
-596 SLAAGARSGL
+596 
-606 KASRSRHR
+606 
-614 STGHRLSSARVTAAW
+614 
-629 PFSRRN
+629 
-635 GGLPAWWMSC
+635 
-645 AARWWINS
+645 NS
-653 PAAGKTWRCALRS
+653 PLQQA
-666 SALTRSPGSTP
+666 P
-677 CSTSNGGFAR
+677 
-687 RARTNARR
+687 